1 MQRNECKPGT
11 EVIIRGTIKED
22 DGTDFNSIK
31 ITIRRDDGKT
41 EDGFF
46 DPSALE
52 PAQAKYD
59 PARKYRKGDLVRITG
74 FHGRL
79 FGCGGERKLSKGNK
93 IGTQIA
99 LHEDETPGGDVSLPD
114 GFLLNRNNYLSV
126 ACIELVKPVEEIEK
140 EDTKTTAP
148 EEGCCNPV
156 TEPASTLE
164 MIKEAYDRLEELVV
178 RCITP
183 VLLCMLTGEK
193 GGKIEHRNSTNNSVS
208 KMTGKEGIG
217 WNAARGFLY
226 ASATCFSGAPEAI
239 SQGIKY
245 IFEFLERK
253 KQKSVF
259 SAIID
264 TPFDH

>member
-1 MQRNECKPGT
+1 
-11 EVIIRGTIKED
+11 
-22 DGTDFNSIK
+22 
-31 ITIRRDDGKT
+31 
-41 EDGFF
+41 
-46 DPSALE
+46 
-52 PAQAKYD
+52 
-59 PARKYRKGDLVRITG
+59 
-74 FHGRL
+74 
-79 FGCGGERKLSKGNK
+79 
-93 IGTQIA
+93 
-99 LHEDETPGGDVSLPD
+99 
-114 GFLLNRNNYLSV
+114 
-126 ACIELVKPVEEIEK
+126 
-140 EDTKTTAP
+140 
-148 EEGCCNPV
+148 
-156 TEPASTLE
+156 

-178 RCITP
+178 QCNTP

>member
-11 EVIIRGTIKED
+11 EVIIQGTIKAD
-22 DGTDFNSIK
+22 DGTDFNPIE
-31 ITIRRDDGKT
+31 ITIRHDDGKT
-41 EDGFF
+41 EDNFF
-46 DPSALE
+46 DHSVLE

-59 PARKYRKGDLVRITG
+59 PARKYRTGDKVRFIH
-74 FHGRL
+74 HGR
-79 FGCGGERKLSKGNK
+79 R
-93 IGTQIA
+93 
-99 LHEDETPGGDVSLPD
+99 
-114 GFLLNRNNYLSV
+114 NYLV
-126 ACIELVKPVEEIEK
+126 TPENGEECTVIENEKQEQVLIKCCGYTAVFHFADLELVKPVEEIEK

-178 RCITP
+178 RCNTP
-183 VLLCMLTGEK
+183 VLLCMFTREK

>member
-1 MQRNECKPGT
+1 MQRNECKTGT
-11 EVIIRGTIKED
+11 
-22 DGTDFNSIK
+22 
-31 ITIRRDDGKT
+31 
-41 EDGFF
+41 
-46 DPSALE
+46 
-52 PAQAKYD
+52 AKYD
-59 PARKYRKGDLVRITG
+59 PARKYRTGDKVRFIH
-74 FHGRL
+74 HGR
-79 FGCGGERKLSKGNK
+79 R
-93 IGTQIA
+93 
-99 LHEDETPGGDVSLPD
+99 
-114 GFLLNRNNYLSV
+114 NYLV
-126 ACIELVKPVEEIEK
+126 TPENGEECTVIENEKQEQVLIKCCGYTAVFHFADLELVKPVKEIEK
-140 EDTKTTAP
+140 EDTKTTVP

-178 RCITP
+178 RCNTP

-193 GGKIEHRNSTNNSVS
+193 GCKIEHRNSTNNSVS

>member
-1 MQRNECKPGT
+1 MERKDCKTGT
-11 EVIIRGTIKED
+11 
-22 DGTDFNSIK
+22 
-31 ITIRRDDGKT
+31 
-41 EDGFF
+41 
-46 DPSALE
+46 
-52 PAQAKYD
+52 AKYD
-59 PARKYRKGDLVRITG
+59 PTRKYRTGDKVRFI
-74 FHGRL
+74 HRGR
-79 FGCGGERKLSKGNK
+79 R
-93 IGTQIA
+93 
-99 LHEDETPGGDVSLPD
+99 
-114 GFLLNRNNYLSV
+114 NYLV
-126 ACIELVKPVEEIEK
+126 TPENGEECTVIENEKQEQVLIKCCGYTAVFHFADLELVKPVEEIEK

-178 RCITP
+178 QCNTP

>member
-11 EVIIRGTIKED
+11 EVIIQGTIKAD
-22 DGTDFNSIK
+22 DGTDFNPIE
-31 ITIRRDDGKT
+31 ITIRHDDGKT
-41 EDGFF
+41 EDNFF
-46 DPSALE
+46 DHSVLE

-59 PARKYRKGDLVRITG
+59 PARKYRTGDKVRFIH
-74 FHGRL
+74 HGR
-79 FGCGGERKLSKGNK
+79 R
-93 IGTQIA
+93 
-99 LHEDETPGGDVSLPD
+99 
-114 GFLLNRNNYLSV
+114 NYLV
-126 ACIELVKPVEEIEK
+126 TPENGEECTVIENEKQEQVLIKCCGYTAVFHFADLELVKPVEEIEK

-178 RCITP
+178 QCNTP
-183 VLLCMLTGEK
+183 VLLCMLAEEK

-226 ASATCFSGAPEAI
+226 ASGTCFSGNPEVI
-239 SQGIKY
+239 SQGIKHA
-245 IFEFLERK
+245 FEFLERNEK
-253 KQKSVF
+253 RGVF
-259 SAIID
+259 AAIID

>member
-1 MQRNECKPGT
+1 MQRNECKTGT
-11 EVIIRGTIKED
+11 
-22 DGTDFNSIK
+22 
-31 ITIRRDDGKT
+31 
-41 EDGFF
+41 
-46 DPSALE
+46 
-52 PAQAKYD
+52 AKYD
-59 PARKYRKGDLVRITG
+59 PARKYRTGDKVRFIH
-74 FHGRL
+74 HGR
-79 FGCGGERKLSKGNK
+79 R
-93 IGTQIA
+93 
-99 LHEDETPGGDVSLPD
+99 
-114 GFLLNRNNYLSV
+114 NYLV
-126 ACIELVKPVEEIEK
+126 TPENGEECTVIENEKQEQVLIKCCGYTAVFHFADLELVKPVEEIEK

-178 RCITP
+178 QCNTP

-226 ASATCFSGAPEAI
+226 ASATFFSGAPEAI

>member
-11 EVIIRGTIKED
+11 EVIIRGTIKAD
-22 DGTDFNSIK
+22 NGTDLHPIIVDFHGSK
-31 ITIRRDDGKT
+31 REEIRCL
-41 EDGFF
+41 
-46 DPSALE
+46 DPSQLE
-52 PAQAKYD
+52 PARTKYD
-59 PARKYRKGDLVRITG
+59 PARKYRTGDKVRFIH
-74 FHGRL
+74 HGR
-79 FGCGGERKLSKGNK
+79 R
-93 IGTQIA
+93 
-99 LHEDETPGGDVSLPD
+99 
-114 GFLLNRNNYLSV
+114 NYLV
-126 ACIELVKPVEEIEK
+126 TPENGEECTVIENEKQEQVLIKCCGYTAVFHFADLELVKPVEEIEK

-178 RCITP
+178 RCNTP